1 MYTGHDAWLSDMHV
15 PAYLVDSETRLAHQ
29 AQLERGWTAPSKPAK
44 RPGSARD
51 CESAKSRSRG
61 RALLL
66 HCGLIGR
73 AGSGAGA
80 GTGTQSPASRG
91 DGNGGG
97 GGRARWLAC
106 RALLVA
112 EEHAHQQMAAAYLQA
127 HLRRTRLYVLTPIT
141 LSNPRQAPP
150 PPPPVA
156 RLANTHSHVLL
167 AALTGHRIRRTC
179 GDGLSFAARPCF
191 AQAVW
196 RGRLWRRTG
205 PATR

>member
-73 AGSGAGA
+73 AGSAAGA

-150 PPPPVA
+150 PVA